1 VQNLADEANALGAR
15 IQVDGTDQWIGSP
28 LRVHRRCVD
37 PMFTIANQIAYRG
50 KMIYFDQ
57 HDPALRLPPSDS
69 VDVGPSA
76 WVDIGGMAQD
86 RQAVPEQIELVCRAI
101 VELSVRT
108 GGLPALYVIS
118 PFRRIKD
125 AVARRLATV
134 DWPAGSRPSQRT
146 LRDWCR
152 TRIGT
157 VHTFQGKEESMVW
170 MVLGCDAQT
179 RAAAGWAAGKP
190 NLFNVA
196 LTRAKHRFFLIGDAG
211 LWGGL
216 SHFADA
222 SPALLP
228 RIRPDVFLRRIG
240 AGSAGA
246 AAAPA
251 GTCVDG

>member
-1 VQNLADEANALGAR
+1 
-15 IQVDGTDQWIGSP
+15 
-28 LRVHRRCVD
+28 
-37 PMFTIANQIAYRG
+37 
-50 KMIYFDQ
+50 
-57 HDPALRLPPSDS
+57 
-69 VDVGPSA
+69 
-76 WVDIGGMAQD
+76 
-86 RQAVPEQIELVCRAI
+86 
-101 VELSVRT
+101 
-108 GGLPALYVIS
+108 
-118 PFRRIKD
+118 
-125 AVARRLATV
+125 
-134 DWPAGSRPSQRT
+134 
-146 LRDWCR
+146 
-152 TRIGT
+152 
-157 VHTFQGKEESMVW
+157 MVW